1 MPAAYRHRLFVAVS
15 PSTADALAGMGVD
28 RSRIRI
34 IINGTN
40 LPDEVGTES
49 PEPLFVGL
57 GRLVPHKRFDLADVE
72 TLLHDAIG

>member
-40 LPDEVGTES
+40 LPDEVGAEWT
-49 PEPLFVGL
+49 PARLDARQARMARRAVHLWRVDFV
-57 GRLVPHKRFDLADVE
+57 
-72 TLLHDAIG
+72 